1 MKQRQSRRGRASMK
15 TKLSALAI
23 ASLISTSVSAV
34 DINWNGFASIVAGQT
49 MSSDESLYGFDDSI
63 NFDNGSLIAIQASS
77 DLGNGLGVTAQILAK
92 GEDDWDP
99 EFAWAYISYDFT
111 DNLRMLVGRQRAPF
125 YMYSDFL
132 DVSYAYPWITPP
144 EGVYS
149 LPFDTFDG
157 VGFIYNASLG
167 SFDTTTHFTY
177 GSNDNEAV
185 IAGAVVDPTF
195 DDIAALSFTAT
206 RDWFTFRVAYAVAT
220 STIPVE
226 SIDALAAGW
235 AQTPYASV
243 GNLLKMEED
252 DGDFLEVG
260 FQIDYNDWLVVGE
273 YTEIDTGDTF
283 LHENDSYY
291 VMLGKR
297 VNTVT
302 YHVTYGADNNDGASL
317 TAGIPVGVDPTLD
330 FLIASTNGATQSQA
344 EDTTFITLGARWDF
358 HDSAALKF
366 EYTDYSDD
374 LDSSGDAG
382 LLRMALVTVF

>member
-1 MKQRQSRRGRASMK
+1 MK

-23 ASLISTSVSAV
+23 ATLISTSANAV

-49 MSSDESLYGFDDSI
+49 LSSGDSVYGFDDDIS
-63 NFDNGSLIAIQASS
+63 FDKGSLIALQASA
-77 DLGNGLGVTAQILAK
+77 DLGSGLGVTAQLLAK
-92 GEDDWDP
+92 GDNDWDP
-99 EFAWAYISYDFT
+99 DFAWAYLSYDFN

-157 VGFIYNASLG
+157 VGFIYTAALG

-185 IAGAVVDPTF
+185 IAGDVVKPNF
-195 DDIAALSFTAT
+195 DDIAALSFTAS

-220 STIPVE
+220 STIPVAGV
-226 SIDALAAGW
+226 DALAAGW
-235 AQTPYASV
+235 SQTPFASI
-243 GNLLKMEED
+243 GDLLKVEND
-252 DGDFLEVG
+252 DGKFLEVG
-260 FQIDYNDWLVVGE
+260 FQIDYNDWLVNAE
-273 YTEIDTGDTF
+273 YTEIDAGDNF
-283 LHENDSYY
+283 LNNNDSYY

-297 VNTVT
+297 VNSVT
-302 YHVTYGADNNDGASL
+302 YHFTVGKDNNDGVIL
-317 TAGIPVGVDPTLD
+317 TNDVPVGVDPTLD
-330 FLIASTNGATQSQA
+330 FLIANTNGATQSQK
-344 EDTTFITLGARWDF
+344 EDTMFYTLGARWDF

-366 EYTDYSDD
+366 EYTDFSDD
-374 LDSSGDAG
+374 LDSNGDAS